1 MKVFVSWSGQRSK
14 AVAEL
19 ISDWIKCVLQAS
31 QPWISTR
38 DIDKGAIWFS
48 EISDQLKDTAA
59 GIVCLTQENKNKP
72 WILFETGALAK
83 GLSTNRVCTFLID
96 LESSDIEDPLA
107 QFNHTF
113 PERTSMWG
121 LICSL
126 NSCLEI
132 HRLDERI
139 LRQVFDTYW
148 PQFESRFAAALAET
162 PMAVDVEPRSEQS
175 ILAEILS
182 NTRSLANRVR
192 ELEQKTVSTLDA
204 TIIAPKD
211 AFRHIHELVKD
222 PTVPIQTILSRGS
235 DLGIPY
241 SEIESLLN
249 KYRIVT
255 MDDGRIKRGRGSRQD
270 ADNNNSN

>member
-96 LESSDIEDPLA
+96 LQSSEIEDPLA

-126 NSCLEI
+126 NSCLDQS
-132 HRLDERI
+132 RLDERI

-148 PQFESRFAAALAET
+148 PQFDQRFKEAIKST
-162 PMAVDVEPRSEQS
+162 PQTENVEPRSEQS

-182 NTRSLANRVR
+182 NTRSLSSRVR
-192 ELEQKTVSTLDA
+192 DLEQRQVVSMESHAGFSRFHKSPEEIIFDMA
-204 TIIAPKD
+204 INDEVTIQEILKRSHD
-211 AFRHIHELVKD
+211 LGVDQQFVQD
-222 PTVPIQTILSRGS
+222 VLSRHR
-235 DLGIPY
+235 
-241 SEIESLLN
+241 
-249 KYRIVT
+249 KVT
-255 MDDGRIKRGRGSRQD
+255 FTPVVKPRKASAKDDKS
-270 ADNNNSN
+270 S

>member
-96 LESSDIEDPLA
+96 LQSSDIEDPLA

-121 LICSL
+121 LISSL
-126 NSCLEI
+126 NSCLELN
-132 HRLDERI
+132 RLDERI

-148 PQFESRFAAALAET
+148 PQFEQRFAEVIAGT
-162 PMAVDVEPRSEQS
+162 PQATNVEPRSEQS

-182 NTRSLANRVR
+182 NTRSLSNRVR
-192 ELEQKTVSTLDA
+192 DLEKRSSKYGESSARTTNGDASVHIYDLITKSNAPIREILDKA
-204 TIIAPKD
+204 A
-211 AFRHIHELVKD
+211 
-222 PTVPIQTILSRGS
+222 
-235 DLGIPY
+235 DLGVEY
-241 SEIESLLN
+241 SIVEQWLN
-249 KYRIVT
+249 QHRILTPDKV
-255 MDDGRIKRGRGSRQD
+255 D
-270 ADNNNSN
+270 AIRRPPGPDVVA

>member
-96 LESSDIEDPLA
+96 LQPSDIEDPLA
-107 QFNHTF
+107 QFNHTV
-113 PERTSMWG
+113 PERSSMWS
-121 LICSL
+121 LISSL

-132 HRLDERI
+132 NKFEERV
-139 LRQVFDTYW
+139 LKQVFETYW
-148 PQFESRFAAALAET
+148 PQFEAGFALALESN
-162 PMAVDVEPRSEQS
+162 PQLVDVVPRSEES
-175 ILAEILS
+175 LLAEILS
-182 NTRSLANRVR
+182 NTRSLSNRVR
-192 ELEQKTVSTLDA
+192 DLESRTSS
-204 TIIAPKD
+204 IAD
-211 AFRHIHELVKD
+211 IGTRF
-222 PTVPIQTILSRGS
+222 PI
-235 DLGIPY
+235 
-241 SEIESLLN
+241 
-249 KYRIVT
+249 
-255 MDDGRIKRGRGSRQD
+255 
-270 ADNNNSN
+270 

>member
-59 GIVCLTQENKNKP
+59 GIVCLTQENQNKP

-96 LESSDIEDPLA
+96 LQPSDIQDPLA
-107 QFNHTF
+107 QFNHTV
-113 PERTSMWG
+113 PERSSMWS
-121 LICSL
+121 LISSL
-126 NSCLEI
+126 NSCMEI
-132 HRLDERI
+132 NKLDERI
-139 LRQVFDTYW
+139 LKQVFETYW
-148 PQFESRFAAALAET
+148 PQFVEGFALALESN
-162 PMAVDVEPRSEQS
+162 PQLVDVVPRSEES

-182 NTRSLANRVR
+182 NTRSLSSRVR
-192 ELEQKTVSTLDA
+192 DLEFRTSLTADA
-204 TIIAPKD
+204 GNPFSDLAEKRQLFISLIEKN
-211 AFRHIHELVKD
+211 
-222 PTVPIQTILSRGS
+222 VPIEQI
-235 DLGIPY
+235 I
-241 SEIESLLN
+241 EIAKKNEFPLKELDSLLSVFR
-249 KYRIVT
+249 KTTRI
-255 MDDGRIKRGRGSRQD
+255 RGTVGASY
-270 ADNNNSN
+270 NGVNSASEPN